1 MNDGF
6 LKKQIITY
14 MGNKRKF
21 MDILSDIVDNI
32 SNELDKPLVLGDGFS
47 GSGVV
52 SRLFKIKSKSLY
64 TNDIA
69 GYSETLNNCF
79 LSTPT
84 KKELKNIHDYIDAAN
99 KLAHGTEDFPY
110 EKWVQLHWAPHH
122 SNPQKQDRVYY
133 TKQNAILIDKYK
145 SIIETIPKKYRHYL
159 LAELLVE
166 ASIHNNTN
174 GQFSAFYKGEDGIGK
189 FGGKKEIDLRR
200 ILAPII
206 LQNPILSSSP
216 CNVNISRMDTNE
228 WVKKIPEVDLMYF
241 DPPYNK
247 HPYSIYFFMLDMIND
262 WDTDIEIPGTNRGQP
277 KNWFN
282 SGYNSFTHAK
292 KVFEDLI
299 KNTKAKFILLSY
311 NNGGIIPI
319 PELEKILKKYGSLTK
334 IPFQHKTYRKFQG
347 IAAYKRKKEF
357 SDVKEFLWLLDCRK

>member
-1 MNDGF
+1 MDDNF

-21 MDILSDIVDNI
+21 MKILSDI
-32 SNELDKPLVLGDGFS
+32 LDDVSKQLNKPLVLGDGFS
-47 GSGVV
+47 GSGIV
-52 SRLFKIKSKSLY
+52 SRLFKKKGCSLY

-69 GYSETLNNCF
+69 GYSETLNKCF

-84 KKELKNIHDYIDAAN
+84 KRELQNIHTYIDAVN
-99 KLAHGTEDFPY
+99 KIVHGTEESPY
-110 EKWVQLHWAPHH
+110 KKWIQLNWAPQCLDPKK
-122 SNPQKQDRVYY
+122 NERAYY
-133 TKQNAILIDKYK
+133 TKENSILIDKYRA
-145 SIIETIPKKYRHYL
+145 IIETIPEKYKHYL

-174 GQFSAFYKGEDGIGK
+174 GQFSAFYKDEYGIGK
-189 FGGKKEIDLRR
+189 FGGKKEIDLQR

-206 LQNPILSSSP
+206 LKKPVLSTSP
-216 CNVNISRMDTNE
+216 CSVNISRMDTNK
-228 WVKKIPEVDLMYF
+228 WVKNIPEVDLMYF

-247 HPYSIYFFMLDMIND
+247 HPYSIYFFMLDIIND
-262 WDTDIEIPGTNRGQP
+262 WDTNIKIPNTNRGQP
-277 KNWFN
+277 KNWFK

-299 KNTKAKFILLSY
+299 KHTKAKFILLSY

-319 PELEKILKKYGSLTK
+319 PELEKILKKYGVLTK

-347 IAAYKRKKEF
+347 IAAYKRKKDF
-357 SDVKEFLWLLDCRK
+357 TDVKEFLWLLDCRK